1 MVLCNRFDIDIATPI
16 FVGTLRAEN
25 LKTAWTKRQEEIRIA
40 AKPVN
45 VMAEIALKLRENK
58 QSLSECVESLKK
70 LESLFRNYKN
80 VQDFYTMGRYIVC
93 YIVILQHYYTCT
105 LLLSSSRVCPKLK
118 LSCFLSFSIF
128 SFFFLLENRWLVNI
142 VEYVRY

>member
-58 QSLSECVESLKK
+58 QSLSECVESLKE
-70 LESLFRNYKN
+70 LESLLSDIDNAR
-80 VQDFYTMGRYIVC
+80 DFYTIGRYIVC
-93 YIVILQHYYTCT
+93 YIVT
-105 LLLSSSRVCPKLK
+105 L
-118 LSCFLSFSIF
+118 
-128 SFFFLLENRWLVNI
+128 
-142 VEYVRY
+142 